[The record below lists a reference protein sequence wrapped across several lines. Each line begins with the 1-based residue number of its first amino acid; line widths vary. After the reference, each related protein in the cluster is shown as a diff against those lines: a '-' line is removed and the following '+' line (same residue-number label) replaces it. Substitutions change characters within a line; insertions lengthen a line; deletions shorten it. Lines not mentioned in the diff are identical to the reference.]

1 MCGPPL
7 NHSSHKTDTVFQQTN
22 LKCTMY
28 VDTEIIPELLQVL
41 TVTWL
46 QYLAKYLLNNWGLLL
61 PCGAKF
67 TLWCLWEEFPV
78 GRELRRTW
86 ECCQWAA
93 ETTACLHF
101 LPNPIET
108 YVYTQITPWPLNQF
122 FCACILSILETHAHK
137 GRHFHHFT
145 INIVTYRS
153 TRVATHKPKKRKG
166 KKKKRLAFILHLP
179 RTFPAHRSH
188 SGGSSPEGSENAASA
203 VTLRLAPFQA
213 QLYGG
218 WEILRIS
225 RCTLEKE
232 SSGCTHMAEMT
243 DYWYDSKMQSNL
255 HTHTC
260 EYPTKSRIQK

>member
-166 KKKKRLAFILHLP
+166 KKKKAGF
-179 RTFPAHRSH
+179 H
-188 SGGSSPEGSENAASA
+188 SAPPQNVSSSQKPQWWKLSRGFWERGKCCNSASG
-203 VTLRLAPFQA
+203 P
-213 QLYGG
+213 
-218 WEILRIS
+218 IS
-225 RCTLEKE
+225 GRALWWM
-232 SSGCTHMAEMT
+232 G
-243 DYWYDSKMQSNL
+243 DSKNFKM
-255 HTHTC
+255 
-260 EYPTKSRIQK
+260 YSRKGIFRMHPHGWNDWLLVWF

>member
-1 MCGPPL
+1 
-7 NHSSHKTDTVFQQTN
+7 
-22 LKCTMY
+22 MY

-137 GRHFHHFT
+137 GRHFT
-145 INIVTYRS
+145 ISLLILWLTDLPEWQPTNLT
-153 TRVATHKPKKRKG
+153 KRE
-166 KKKKRLAFILHLP
+166 KKKKGWLSFC
-179 RTFPAHRSH
+179 T
-188 SGGSSPEGSENAASA
+188 SPERFQLTEATVVEALQR
-203 VTLRLAPFQA
+203 VLRTRQVL
-213 QLYGG
+213 
-218 WEILRIS
+218 
-225 RCTLEKE
+225 
-232 SSGCTHMAEMT
+232 
-243 DYWYDSKMQSNL
+243 
-255 HTHTC
+255 
-260 EYPTKSRIQK
+260 